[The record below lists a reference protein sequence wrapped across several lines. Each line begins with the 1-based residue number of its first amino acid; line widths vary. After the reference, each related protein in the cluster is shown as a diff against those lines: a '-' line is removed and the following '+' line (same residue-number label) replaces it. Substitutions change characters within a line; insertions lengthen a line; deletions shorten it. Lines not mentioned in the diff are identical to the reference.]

1 MVRRDGVELTEEDVK
16 QYVRENLARYKV
28 PRDVGFLDELPRNP
42 TGKVLKRELG
52 ESLETTQAVMIVN
65 TTRDEAVV
73 CARAEVADTIPR
85 RLRGLL
91 GRASLGPGEGML
103 FRGESSIHSAF
114 MRFRFDA
121 VFMDRELRVVGLAE
135 RIPPWRVRAAR
146 GARNIL
152 ELAAWRNFTYR
163 TCDRRSARRD

>member
-1 MVRRDGVELTEEDVK
+1 MALT
-16 QYVRENLARYKV
+16 
-28 PRDVGFLDELPRNP
+28 
-42 TGKVLKRELG
+42 
-52 ESLETTQAVMIVN
+52 IVN
-65 TTRDEAVV
+65 RTRDSGVV
-73 CARAEVADTIPR
+73 CARTEVADNLFK

-91 GRASLGPGEGML
+91 GRASLPSGDGML

-135 RIPPWRVRAAR
+135 DIPPWRARSAR

-152 ELAAWRNFTYR
+152 ELAAGEIAR
-163 TCDRRSARRD
+163 TGVAVGDQLAEVEEPDVDPDDAQRR

>member
-1 MVRRDGVELTEEDVK
+1 MSLT
-16 QYVRENLARYKV
+16 
-28 PRDVGFLDELPRNP
+28 
-42 TGKVLKRELG
+42 
-52 ESLETTQAVMIVN
+52 IVN
-65 TTRDEAVV
+65 RSRHDSVV
-73 CARAEVADTIPR
+73 CARTEVADNAWK

-91 GRASLGPGEGML
+91 GRSGLSEGQGML

-135 RIPPWRVRAAR
+135 DIPPWRARAAR

-152 ELAAWRNFTYR
+152 ELRAGEISRIGLAIG
-163 TCDRRSARRD
+163 DQLAEIEKRDVDPASGTPAS